1 MCKLVGRDAVT
12 QDLIIANPVSS
23 LGAGIAGVA
32 LDGVDIPI
40 LNFLDDTYMVR

>member
-12 QDLIIANPVSS
+12 QYLIIADSVSS
-23 LGAGIAGVA
+23 LGAGIACVA

-40 LNFLDDTYMVR
+40 LNLLDNAHMIG

>member
-12 QDLIIANPVSS
+12 QDLIIPDAVSS
-23 LGAGIAGVA
+23 LGAGIACVA

-40 LNFLDDTYMVR
+40 LNLLDDTYMIG